1 MQPSMLLQ
9 KLGSHNKQNKLYKAF
24 AEVGRVIRTILLL
37 KYLSSMELRQEI
49 RATTTIVERYNDFL
63 DWIDFGGDG
72 VLRSRD
78 PVEQEKRIKYLNLIA
93 NAVMLQNVVDMTD
106 VLSEM
111 SKDGHVVS
119 RELVSHL
126 SPYQTEHIR
135 RFGEYVLDMDE
146 PAMVIQPDKVFLSE
160 EIS

>member
-1 MQPSMLLQ
+1 
-9 KLGSHNKQNKLYKAF
+9 
-24 AEVGRVIRTILLL
+24 
-37 KYLSSMELRQEI
+37 
-49 RATTTIVERYNDFL
+49 
-63 DWIDFGGDG
+63 
-72 VLRSRD
+72 
-78 PVEQEKRIKYLNLIA
+78 
-93 NAVMLQNVVDMTD
+93 MTD